1 MDRWRGKNSG
11 EVACGWRGSNNR
23 GGERGS
29 ERELCQS
36 PVQHAQRLKNVCD
49 IPLLLQCMF
58 QGLLLDIVIL
68 QKALMGLHRYQA
80 QPSERDTAAVVC
92 WVC

>member
-1 MDRWRGKNSG
+1 MDG
-11 EVACGWRGSNNR
+11 EEVI
-23 GGERGS
+23 S
-29 ERELCQS
+29 EEESVEVNESLCQS
-36 PVQHAQRLKNVCD
+36 PVQRAQRLKNVCD

-80 QPSERDTAAVVC
+80 QPSERDTAAVLC